1 MTEIAYSYTG
11 IFLKENI
18 YEVKYIYG
26 KYHWDILYVIDEIYV
41 SRKICLLNYMQMGE
55 CGVSKWWNAGCRFHK
70 REIFSTEMN
79 EWK

>member
-26 KYHWDILYVIDEIYV
+26 KYHWDILYVIDEI
-41 SRKICLLNYMQMGE
+41 
-55 CGVSKWWNAGCRFHK
+55 
-70 REIFSTEMN
+70 
-79 EWK
+79 